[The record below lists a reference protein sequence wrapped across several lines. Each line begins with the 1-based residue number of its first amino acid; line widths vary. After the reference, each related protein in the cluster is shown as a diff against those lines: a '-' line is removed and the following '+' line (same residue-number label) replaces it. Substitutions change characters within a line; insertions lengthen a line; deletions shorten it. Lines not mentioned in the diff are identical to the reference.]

1 MCILLKSCV
10 TIMLLSCWELEC
22 FQMLRRWQNLN
33 ILLHLIKKNL
43 LLRLAK
49 HTFERPPYKP
59 IEIKK
64 KKSLYLWMDGRTCG
78 LALSLDGYCLPLK
91 VSNNSLFS
99 SPQILPGQ
107 FLYKVRHDTLC
118 RKHRLTFKRSNSK
131 VATTTRS
138 QNLWH
143 KQVLNGVA
151 ERIVSIRNV

>member
-1 MCILLKSCV
+1 
-10 TIMLLSCWELEC
+10 
-22 FQMLRRWQNLN
+22 
-33 ILLHLIKKNL
+33 
-43 LLRLAK
+43 
-49 HTFERPPYKP
+49 
-59 IEIKK
+59 
-64 KKSLYLWMDGRTCG
+64 MDGRTCG